1 MQTFYSLV
9 KVGFNSST
17 NDTITIGVIVL
28 NGKKFSCFFSDKRKK
43 IASRLVRLESSTVDI
58 DFLVTQI
65 ISKSSTNKEFGE
77 EYFLYLSNYCN
88 GLLQFSAP
96 NPVAAPFNEETLA
109 FLVKMIFSE
118 SSVKEKELKEIEDK
132 KENKNVLLKEKIEKE
147 LIQPLKNKIH
157 THYKFEPIN
166 LPIPFSFEL
175 DCIGQNGVL
184 IGAKTENFDT
194 DKRTL
199 NRHFSNYL
207 ALIST
212 LSNKYNSPLSQN
224 SFFWIAE
231 EPQLTD
237 KKKHLIWETAHKNP
251 LLKLIHPDEV
261 NKIVELVK
269 DKKATRF
276 L

>member
-1 MQTFYSLV
+1 MERSFLV
-9 KVGFNSST
+9 
-17 NDTITIGVIVL
+17 
-28 NGKKFSCFFSDKRKK
+28 FFSNKRKK
-43 IASRLVRLESSTVDI
+43 IASRLVQLESKDIDI

-65 ISKSSTNKEFGE
+65 ISKSSTNTEFGE
-77 EYFLYLSNYCN
+77 DYFLYLSNYCN

-96 NPVAAPFNEETLA
+96 NPVAVPFNEETLA

-118 SSVKEKELKEIEDK
+118 SNVKENEEIEI
-132 KENKNVLLKEKIEKE
+132 ENKKDTKNKLLKEKIEKE

-175 DCIGQNGVL
+175 DCIGQNGSL

-237 KKKHLIWETAHKNP
+237 KKKHLIWETADKNP
-251 LLKLIHPDEV
+251 LLKVIHPDEV
-261 NKIVELVK
+261 KKIVELVE
-269 DKKATRF
+269 DRKATHF